1 MNDYK
6 IKVTNYKDNK
16 DAMWSLATILKVF
29 KFNNIALNP
38 NSYQLMAIKQA
49 IAKSLELD
57 INDVTIYMNGQP
69 ILQISLIECHPPG
82 WHSIKINNKRSK

>member
-29 KFNNIALNP
+29 KFNISLNP
-38 NSYQLMAIKQA
+38 NSYELMAIKQA
-49 IAKSLELD
+49 ISKSLELD
-57 INDVTIYMNGQP
+57 INDVTVYMNGQP
-69 ILQISLIECHPPG
+69 ML
-82 WHSIKINNKRSK
+82 

>member
-69 ILQISLIECHPPG
+69 IL
-82 WHSIKINNKRSK
+82 